1 MTLATTLARSQAH
14 GDTMRLLRTLL
25 VFLTAVAI
33 FGLGAPVRAVSLTDS
48 ANVKLRG
55 QPVEFR
61 GDIVGSE
68 DISGVAIVGDLLV
81 IVSDE
86 VKDPTLVHVMKKEG
100 MAYRVI
106 ADVEVPADGEL
117 DLEAVAA
124 DANMVYV
131 TGSHAWTR
139 KIKDGAIYVPQRKKS
154 REQFF
159 RFRLDANGNPGPVE
173 GPKSL
178 RSAIKAHPVL
188 NGFLEIASKENGI
201 DIEGL
206 AVKDG
211 RLYFGFRGPVLRDG
225 WVPILVTTWEDPES
239 ADVIYVQLDGRGIR
253 DITAVKDG
261 FLILAGP
268 LGDGDFSYRVYF
280 WNGFDQLSASTGAA
294 KPQRIAEFSDLGDA
308 KPEGLAVLDAQ
319 GKKYQVLVVCDG
331 LPKGGATRWRLSRP

>member
-1 MTLATTLARSQAH
+1 MP
-14 GDTMRLLRTLL
+14 LLRTLL
-25 VFLTAVAI
+25 VLLTTVAI
-33 FGLGAPVRAVSLTDS
+33 FGLAAPVGAVSLTDF

-55 QPVEFR
+55 DRVQFR

-68 DISGVAIVGDLLV
+68 DISGVAVVGDLLA

-86 VKDPTLVHVMKKEG
+86 VKDPTLVQVMRKEG

-106 ADVEVPADGEL
+106 ANVEVPAEGEI

-124 DANMVYV
+124 DANMIYV

-139 KIKDGAIYVPQRKKS
+139 KIKNGAIDGPERKKS

-159 RFRLDANGNPGPVE
+159 RFRLDANGNVGPVE

-239 ADVIYVQLDGRGIR
+239 ADVVYVQLDGRGIR
-253 DITAVKDG
+253 DIAAVKDG

-268 LGDGDFSYRVYF
+268 IGDGDISYRVYF
-280 WNGFDQLSASTGAA
+280 WNGSDQLSSSTDAA
-294 KPQRIAEFSDLGDA
+294 KPRRMAEFSDLGDG
-308 KPEGLAVLDAQ
+308 KPEGLAVLNAQ
-319 GKKYQVLVVCDG
+319 GKRYQVLVICDG
-331 LPKGGATRWRLSRP
+331 LPEGGAARWTLSRP